1 MIGIRRNSLA
11 LAALVAALATVP
23 AQAAQVCG
31 WLVESIDADKVN
43 SWDLWLQSDAEVDFK
58 YEMKGEGITT
68 ESSRMYSPGS
78 GSFSL
83 TAGKAGHAWGF
94 GTNLEAGANID
105 IIAELHQAPKD
116 IFNDDETPLL
126 ATFTFQRKVP
136 EGETAPPKT
145 FMEKQCVTLPAD
157 SPALRH

>member
-1 MIGIRRNSLA
+1 MIGILRNSLA
-11 LAALVAALATVP
+11 ALVLAATLAAP
-23 AQAAQVCG
+23 AHAAQICG
-31 WLVESIDADKVN
+31 WLVESIDADKVS
-43 SWDLWLQSDAEVDFK
+43 SWDLWLQSDADVAFK

-83 TAGKAGHAWGF
+83 TAGKAERTWGF
-94 GTNLEAGANID
+94 GTELEAGANID

-116 IFNDDETPLL
+116 IFDDDETPLL
-126 ATFTFQRKVP
+126 ASFTFQRKVP
-136 EGETAPPKT
+136 EGETAPPRT

-157 SPALRH
+157 SPALRR